1 MKHRGSLKLRILFLL
16 LLAVQAGCVSVS
28 RRRVLPQEE
37 RLLPA
42 KTASR
47 EELFH
52 QLEERSNSVKTLQGT
67 IFLDLS
73 GGGAKSGVLTE
84 YHQTTA
90 YVVVNRPRQI
100 RFKVVVPIVL
110 STIADMVSDG
120 QQVRVSI
127 PLKNQFVV
135 GSANE
140 PLLTKT
146 ALANL
151 RPQHLLDG
159 LFVDIRPY
167 TSNPRVKSYL
177 EERVEGRRSYY
188 VFSFIDI
195 SGSYAQLLE
204 NLWIDRT
211 DLQISRKQAFSKD
224 GRVETQVEYSN
235 YQTDGESSFP
245 HTVVIQRPIEEYTL
259 KMAFQKATLNQK
271 LPEDAFSLE
280 RPEGSDLVQV
290 AR

>member
-1 MKHRGSLKLRILFLL
+1 M
-16 LLAVQAGCVSVS
+16 QASCIS
-28 RRRVLPQEE
+28 RKRVLSQDE

-42 KTASR
+42 KTANR
-47 EELFH
+47 EQLLH
-52 QLEERSNSVKTLQGT
+52 QLEQRSTAVQTLQGT

-90 YVVVNRPRQI
+90 YVVVDRPQQI

-120 QQVRVSI
+120 EQVRVSI

-135 GSANE
+135 GGANE
-140 PLLTKT
+140 PLVTKS

-167 TSNPRVKSYL
+167 AKNPQVKSLL
-177 EERVEGRRSYY
+177 EESVQGRRSYY

-195 SGSYAQLLE
+195 SGSYAELLE
-204 NLWIDRT
+204 KLWIDRT
-211 DLQISRKQAFSKD
+211 DLQISRKQLFGKD
-224 GRVETQVEYSN
+224 GRVETEVEYSN

-245 HTVVIQRPIEEYTL
+245 HTIVIQRPVEEYTL

-271 LPEDAFSLE
+271 LPENAFNLE
-280 RPEGSDLVQV
+280 RPDGSDLVQV
-290 AR
+290 SR

>member
-1 MKHRGSLKLRILFLL
+1 VRNIISSKVRIFFVLL
-16 LLAVQAGCVSVS
+16 LVIQTSCIS
-28 RRRVLPQEE
+28 RKRVLPQDE

-42 KTASR
+42 KTATR
-47 EELFH
+47 EELIH
-52 QLEERSNSVKTLQGT
+52 RLEERSSSVQTLQGT

-90 YVVVNRPRQI
+90 YVVVDRPQQI

-120 QQVRVSI
+120 REVRVSI
-127 PLKNQFVV
+127 PLKNQFVI
-135 GSANE
+135 GSAGE
-140 PLLTKT
+140 PLVTKS

-167 TSNPRVKSYL
+167 EKNPQVKSVL
-177 EERVEGRRSYY
+177 EETTQGRRSYY
-188 VFSFIDI
+188 VFSFIDVA
-195 SGSYAQLLE
+195 GSYGQLLE
-204 NLWIDRT
+204 KLWIDRT
-211 DLQISRKQAFSKD
+211 ELQVSRKQLFGKD
-224 GRVETQVEYSN
+224 GRVETEVEYSN
-235 YQTDGESSFP
+235 YQTEGESSFP
-245 HTVVIQRPIEEYTL
+245 HTVLIQRPVEEYTL
-259 KMAFQKATLNQK
+259 KMAFQKAALNQK
-271 LPEDAFSLE
+271 LPDDAFNLQ

>member
-1 MKHRGSLKLRILFLL
+1 MKHILSSKLRIIFLL
-16 LLAVQAGCVSVS
+16 LLVTQASCIRIS
-28 RRRVLPQEE
+28 RRRVLSQDE

-42 KTASR
+42 NTATR
-47 EELFH
+47 EELLH
-52 QLEERSNSVKTLQGT
+52 QIEERSSSIQTLQGT

-90 YVVVNRPRQI
+90 YVVVDRPQQI

-120 QQVRVSI
+120 RQVRVSI

-135 GSANE
+135 GSASE
-140 PLLTKT
+140 PVVTKT

-167 TSNPRVKSYL
+167 EKNPQVKSIL
-177 EERVEGRRSYY
+177 EETVQGRRSYY

-195 SGSYAQLLE
+195 SGDYAELLE
-204 NLWIDRT
+204 KLWIDRT
-211 DLQISRKQAFSKD
+211 DMQISRKELFGKD
-224 GRVETQVEYSN
+224 GRVETEVEYSN
-235 YQTDGESSFP
+235 YQADGENLFP
-245 HTVVIQRPIEEYTL
+245 HTIMIQRPVEEYTL

-271 LPEDAFSLE
+271 LSEDAFNLQ